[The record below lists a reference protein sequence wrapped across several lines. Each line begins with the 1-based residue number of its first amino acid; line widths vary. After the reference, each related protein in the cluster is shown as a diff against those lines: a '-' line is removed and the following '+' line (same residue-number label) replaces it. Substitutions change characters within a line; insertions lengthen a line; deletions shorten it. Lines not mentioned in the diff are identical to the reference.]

1 VVRVGEGDG
10 GFELEVGGCE
20 LCVGGVS
27 RKEGVGNGF
36 IWSGVGGGK
45 LTERMAYDSP
55 LMLLS
60 LTLMPAE
67 LMIIIRTIVKR
78 QQAHEM
84 PEVHWTALALR
95 SARFFDEET
104 MTVVVG
110 LFSTLGPPWGEIQT
124 GKLKYL

>member
-1 VVRVGEGDG
+1 
-10 GFELEVGGCE
+10 
-20 LCVGGVS
+20 
-27 RKEGVGNGF
+27 
-36 IWSGVGGGK
+36 
-45 LTERMAYDSP
+45 
-55 LMLLS
+55 MLVS

-110 LFSTLGPPWGEIQT
+110 LFSTLGP
-124 GKLKYL
+124 L